1 MRDPVFEET
10 ESILQLAP
18 AQQVEWARAYASGAG
33 RRASAREIEAAV
45 RRRFPNDPPGMYAQT
60 NLLVQL
66 IIMGDIVGAMRS
78 MSLQQSADL
87 RQFSRQIV
95 DKLDAVRRA
104 RSTVIRN
111 FARQKPPRAYAG
123 SGPASAARAQD
134 RTARYTQFVQ
144 MNTQLMGELQQSE
157 RELMDML
164 ETMNRDLQS
173 FWQSYASMRDSEFR
187 TNERVMTTR

>member
-45 RRRFPNDPPGMYAQT
+45 RRRFPSDPPGMRAQT

-78 MSLQQSADL
+78 MSLQQNM

-123 SGPASAARAQD
+123 GGPASAARAQD
-134 RTARYTQFVQ
+134 RAARYTQFVQ
-144 MNTQLMGELQQSE
+144 MSTQLMGELQQNE

-164 ETMNRDLQS
+164 DTMNRDLQS
-173 FWQSYASMRDSEFR
+173 FWESYASMRDSEFR